1 MILSNLLPLRTIFY
15 LHTGRYKMN
24 TAQLRLNKNQ
34 DRRLRFGHCWVYS
47 NEVDTKA
54 TPLKGMEP
62 GQAVDIVN
70 HQGKWLGS
78 GYVNPHSLIC
88 ARVVSRDREHPLT
101 ASLLVHRL
109 KIAFSLRERLFAK
122 PYYRLVF
129 GESDGLPGLVVDRYG
144 DYVVAQITT
153 AGMELLKAEVVAAI
167 EKVLKPKGVLLR
179 NDSSVRVQ
187 EGLDQYVEIG
197 SGNMPEL
204 LELEENGLKFQVQS
218 QHGQKTGWFF
228 DQADNRSRLSRY
240 IHGGRV
246 LDVCS
251 YVGAW
256 GVQAAAM
263 GAEEVVCVDS
273 STSAL
278 EMVDSNAALNSMSE
292 RVQTLHAN
300 AFDCLRDLRSER
312 EKFDVV
318 LLDPPAFIKRRKD
331 IKEGTLAYKRLNQA
345 AMQILSKDGVL
356 VTSSCSHHM
365 SQDSLLQQVQQAGR
379 HNDRFIQ
386 LLEQGQQATD
396 HPIHP
401 AIPETAYLKTFY
413 LRVLPAF

>member
-1 MILSNLLPLRTIFY
+1 MS
-15 LHTGRYKMN
+15 

-34 DRRLRFGHCWVYS
+34 DRRLRFGHCWIYS

-78 GYVNPHSLIC
+78 GYANPHSLIC
-88 ARVVSRDREHPLT
+88 ARLVSRDREHPLT
-101 ASLLVHRL
+101 GSLLVHRL
-109 KIAFSLRERLFAK
+109 KIALSLRERMHTK

-144 DYVVAQITT
+144 DLIVAQITT
-153 AGMELLKAEVVAAI
+153 AGMERMKAEVVAAI
-167 EKVLKPKGVLLR
+167 EKVLKPVGILLR
-179 NDSSVRVQ
+179 NDSSIRGQ
-187 EGLDQYVEIG
+187 EGLDQYIELAAG
-197 SGNMPEL
+197 KMPEL
-204 LELEENGLKFQVQS
+204 LTLEEGGLKFQVQA
-218 QHGQKTGWFF
+218 QEGQKTGWFF
-228 DQADNRSRLSRY
+228 DQADNRARMARY
-240 IHGGRV
+240 IRGGRV

-263 GAEEVVCVDS
+263 GAKEVVCVDS
-273 STSAL
+273 SAGAL
-278 EMVDSNAALNSMSE
+278 EMVQANAALNDMSKKVSTE
-292 RVQTLHAN
+292 RAN
-300 AFDCLRDLRSER
+300 AFDALRDLRSER
-312 EKFDVV
+312 EHFD
-318 LLDPPAFIKRRKD
+318 LIILDPPAFIKRRKD
-331 IKEGTLAYKRLNQA
+331 TKEGTLAYKRLNQA
-345 AMQILSKDGVL
+345 AMQLLSKDGIL
-356 VTSSCSHHM
+356 ITSSCSHHM
-365 SQDSLLQQVQQAGR
+365 SQENLLQLVQQAGR
-379 HNDRFIQ
+379 HNDRFVQ

-401 AIPETAYLKTFY
+401 AIPETAYLKSFY